1 MNDIAE
7 YRRLKFL
14 DALRFVL
21 ALAVCLAVIAFLAF
35 SGGCAAVPA
44 GAAEIPAAVS
54 NEIVRIGCIL
64 TNAAAAAET
73 FPATEEEYLA
83 RCEAGIQEKLL
94 DYPEEERE
102 RMHDLLVSEAST
114 AYFFQSLLVG
124 LATSVV
130 DRATEPAAPATS
142 STGEHEENGEGAQAS
157 SDSPASPSSPV
168 LVFRYGG
175 FNGDRS
181 AEDSRCRISR
191 LRIGSDS
198 LSFHWDTK
206 IPGDWQRGDT
216 KKGPMIVIA
225 AFYQDSSGRWI
236 GGKFDWIDESRPARS
251 LENIKGGYGGW
262 DGASWTA
269 AKKHAVCVVSADGK
283 FRSNL
288 LEETR

>member
-1 MNDIAE
+1 MIDVSE
-7 YRRLKFL
+7 YRSLKFFE
-14 DALRFVL
+14 ALRFVL

-114 AYFFQSLLVG
+114 AYFFQSLLVS

-157 SDSPASPSSPV
+157 SDSPSSPSSPV
-168 LVFRYGG
+168 LLFRYGG
-175 FNGDRS
+175 FDGSR
-181 AEDSRCRISR
+181 AVEDQATWIEAFRFTSTGMSYQWASSS
-191 LRIGSDS
+191 LRPWG
-198 LSFHWDTK
+198 LEDTEA
-206 IPGDWQRGDT
+206 G
-216 KKGPMIVIA
+216 A
-225 AFYQDSSGRWI
+225 LACAFYEDGGKWV
-236 GGKFDWIDESRPARS
+236 GGKFDWIDEHRSSRS
-251 LENIKGGYGGW
+251 LENIHDGYGGW
-262 DGASWTA
+262 NAGAWNA
-269 AKKHAVCVVSADGK
+269 AKRRAFCVMSFDGK
-283 FRSNL
+283 YRSNL
-288 LEETR
+288 LEE

>member
-1 MNDIAE
+1 MNDISE
-7 YRRLKFL
+7 YRRLKFFE
-14 DALRFVL
+14 ALRLVL
-21 ALAVCLAVIAFLAF
+21 VLAVCLAAMALLAF
-35 SGGCAAVPA
+35 SSGCAAVPA

-157 SDSPASPSSPV
+157 SDSPSSPSSPV
-168 LVFRYGG
+168 LLFRYGG
-175 FNGDRS
+175 FDGSR
-181 AEDSRCRISR
+181 AVEDQATWIEAFRFTSTGMSYQWASSS
-191 LRIGSDS
+191 LRPWG
-198 LSFHWDTK
+198 LEDTEA
-206 IPGDWQRGDT
+206 G
-216 KKGPMIVIA
+216 A
-225 AFYQDSSGRWI
+225 LACAFYWSDKEQKWI
-236 GGKFDWIDESRPARS
+236 GGKFDWISTSRTSRS
-251 LENIKGGYGGW
+251 WENIRGRYNGW
-262 DGASWTA
+262 DPDAFFS
-269 AKKHAVCVVSADGK
+269 AKRHAFCIVSRDGK
-283 FRSNL
+283 RRTNL
-288 LEETR
+288 LTD

>member
-1 MNDIAE
+1 MNDITE
-7 YRRLKFL
+7 YRRLKFFE
-14 DALRFVL
+14 ALRFVL
-21 ALAVCLAVIAFLAF
+21 LLAACLAVMAAVAFCH
-35 SGGCAAVPA
+35 GCAAVPA

-130 DRATEPAAPATS
+130 DLATEPAAPATS

-157 SDSPASPSSPV
+157 SDSPSSPSSPV
-168 LVFRYGG
+168 VLDFRYGG
-175 FNGDRS
+175 FRGGGSVEDPATQIKGFKFHSRGMSYSWAKGDLGNWGL
-181 AEDSRCRISR
+181 AKTDAGALAC
-191 LRIGSDS
+191 
-198 LSFHWDTK
+198 
-206 IPGDWQRGDT
+206 
-216 KKGPMIVIA
+216 
-225 AFYQDSSGRWI
+225 AFYEDPATGRWI
-236 GGKFDWIDESRPARS
+236 GGKFDWISTSRTTRTW
-251 LENIKGGYGGW
+251 ENVRDRYNGW
-262 DGASWTA
+262 DPDSFFS
-269 AKKHAVCVVSADGK
+269 AKRHAFCIVSSDG
-283 FRSNL
+283 RRRTNL
-288 LEETR
+288 ITD